1 MKSLFFAL
9 LLLPMLSFADGGHSY
24 AGSTLSCLMS
34 SSAAPHGVDN
44 PDTQSFGSEA
54 YFQVIS
60 IDYDPSLYSGRNKV
74 KEIYFGYV
82 PGEYEYLTELAP
94 VKSEEKAILRVS
106 FASSGDAFGI
116 YIKPVGYGRGA
127 DGQAI
132 LDPRERKSAAAA
144 TAYRESA
151 GSEVTITTISC
162 AIK

>member
-1 MKSLFFAL
+1 MKTVLAVLISIFSLNTA
-9 LLLPMLSFADGGHSY
+9 Y

-34 SSAAPHGVDN
+34 TSTAPHGVDN
-44 PDTQSFGSEA
+44 PGTQSFGSEA

-144 TAYRESA
+144 IAYRESA